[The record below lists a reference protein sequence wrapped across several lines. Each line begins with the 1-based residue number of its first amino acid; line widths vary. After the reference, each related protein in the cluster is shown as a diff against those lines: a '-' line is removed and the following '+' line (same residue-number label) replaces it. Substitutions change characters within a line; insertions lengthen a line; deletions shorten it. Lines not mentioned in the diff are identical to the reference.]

1 MKIQERDFKGVWI
14 PKTVW
19 LDERLNAL
27 EKVIL
32 TEIDSLDQG
41 ERGCWASNKHIADF
55 CQCSETKVSTAVSKL
70 IKLGYLY
77 VQNFDG
83 RQREL
88 KSCLSKFESLSDENC
103 KADYKNLKESNTENK
118 PPTNTERKKKVSK
131 AETATF
137 DSIIEGYTDSIDLRA
152 TLIEFLKMRQRIKK
166 PMTNYALNL
175 LLKKLDKLASSAE
188 AKMDILNQS
197 IINGWQDVYALKPS
211 AKQADKKP
219 KYENAGTFV

>member
-1 MKIQERDFKGVWI
+1 MTNQERDFKGVWI

-55 CQCSETKVSTAVSKL
+55 CQCSETKVSTAISKL

-88 KSCLSKFESLSDENC
+88 KSCLSKFESLTDEKC
-103 KADYKNLKESNTENK
+103 KADYKNLKESNTENN
-118 PPTNTERKKKVSK
+118 PSTNTERKKKVSK
-131 AETATF
+131 AETANF
-137 DSIIEGYTDSIDLRA
+137 DSIIEEYTDCIELRA

-175 LLKKLDKLASSAE
+175 LLKKLDKLASSAD